1 MNVWL
6 HPRVHQRN
14 CGTGRSPIGTA
25 GSLPQSPMARHQH
38 HGNEADLQRS
48 NQESRHNDITLPDS
62 TTAIPGLMT
71 GLMKRQR
78 P

>member
-1 MNVWL
+1 
-6 HPRVHQRN
+6 
-14 CGTGRSPIGTA
+14 
-25 GSLPQSPMARHQH
+25 MARHQH

-62 TTAIPGLMT
+62 TTATPGLMAGLMTGLITGLMT